1 MDEKELELNNNEVGE
16 NEANIYP
23 NNQQK
28 EPYVEKT
35 YSKSKVEEMEE
46 NMYEQVQNNQGSHFV
61 KTRRRRRIVFLLL
74 LLIATGF
81 LLTTTTY
88 AWFTSNRTVTV
99 GDINVNVAT
108 SGGIQISVDGA
119 NWKSLVSTAELNAA
133 SSTYAAATNQI
144 PATTSALQPVSSA
157 LVDLTKGAT
166 GDLRNDDG
174 YLSMWHGIVK
184 SNAGGQYILTT
195 SDISNVANSTST
207 GYFVCFDLFFKVDAE
222 TAAETTGTQKQIY
235 LTTSSDVIANGSD
248 SGIKNAARVAFI
260 KEGAQESGTAL
271 ATIQALKTTTV
282 ADNVVLWE
290 PNYDKHTSSGVN
302 NAVNVYGVSGDTIST
317 QPSDA
322 GKNAALNYSGVIA
335 SIVESDDITLGN
347 ATAAA
352 HSSMFASV
360 PPTGVTMFRT
370 KEDWVTAQEDTED
383 EGKFK
388 AIFTL
393 GANQI
398 TKMKIYFW
406 VEGQDVDCENNAS
419 GGSITLKLQFSLNDA
434 EE

>member
-1 MDEKELELNNNEVGE
+1 MDEKELNNEAVVGE
-16 NEANIYP
+16 NVSEVNS
-23 NNQQK
+23 QQ
-28 EPYVEKT
+28 T
-35 YSKSKVEEMEE
+35 
-46 NMYEQVQNNQGSHFV
+46 EQVERNVIPPTETPKEEKPKN
-61 KTRRRRRIVFLLL
+61 KRRILLLLL

-99 GDINVNVAT
+99 GDIDVNVAT

-133 SSTYAAATNQI
+133 NTTYAAATNQI
-144 PATTSALQPVSSA
+144 PATSSALQPVSTA
-157 LVDLTKGAT
+157 LTSLTKDT
-166 GDLRNDDG
+166 TTLEDPENSESPLLDKRNDNG
-174 YLSMWHGIVK
+174 YLSMWHGIVE
-184 SNAGGQYILTT
+184 SNTGGQYILTT
-195 SDISNVANSTST
+195 NDISNVTHTQSS

-235 LTTSSDVIANGSD
+235 LTTTSDVIANGSD

-260 KEGAQESGTAL
+260 KEGAAESGTDL

-282 ADNVVLWE
+282 TDNIVLWE

-302 NAVNVYGVSGDTIST
+302 NAVNVYGVTPSIIST
-317 QPSDA
+317 DTTES
-322 GKNAALNYSGVIA
+322 GKNAALPYSGVISKVTA
-335 SIVESDDITLGN
+335 TDNITLGS
-347 ATAAA
+347 ATAAL
-352 HSSMFASV
+352 HSTQFAAV

-370 KEDWVTAQEDTED
+370 KEDWTTAASGTYET
-383 EGKFK
+383 
-388 AIFTL
+388 IFTL

-419 GGSITLKLQFSLNDA
+419 GGAITLKLQFSLNSQA
-434 EE
+434 E

>member
-1 MDEKELELNNNEVGE
+1 MDEKELNNELVGE
-16 NEANIYP
+16 EI
-23 NNQQK
+23 NQVNPQ
-28 EPYVEKT
+28 PT
-35 YSKSKVEEMEE
+35 
-46 NMYEQVQNNQGSHFV
+46 EQVERNVIPPTETPKEEKPKN
-61 KTRRRRRIVFLLL
+61 KRRILLLLL

-119 NWKSLVSTAELNAA
+119 NWKSLVSTAELNGA
-133 SSTYAAATNQI
+133 STTYSAATNQI
-144 PATTSALQPVSSA
+144 PATSSALQPVSTA
-157 LVDLTKGAT
+157 LTSLTKDT
-166 GDLRNDDG
+166 TTLDDQNQPVDKRNDNG
-174 YLSMWHGIVK
+174 YLSMWHGIVE

-195 SDISNVANSTST
+195 SDISNVTHTDSA

-222 TAAETTGTQKQIY
+222 TASETTGTQKQIY
-235 LTTSSDVIANGSD
+235 LTTSSDIIANGAD

-260 KEGAQESGTAL
+260 KEGAVESGTAL
-271 ATIQALKTTTV
+271 ATIQALKTTTLTN
-282 ADNVVLWE
+282 NVVLWE

-302 NAVNVYGVSGDTIST
+302 NAVNVYGVTASTIST
-317 QPSDA
+317 DPTES
-322 GKNAALNYSGVIA
+322 GKNAALAYSGVIA
-335 SIVESDDITLGN
+335 PVAASDNITLGN
-347 ATAAA
+347 ATAAL
-352 HSSMFASV
+352 HSTQFAAV

-370 KEDWVTAQEDTED
+370 KENWTTAANGQYET
-383 EGKFK
+383 
-388 AIFTL
+388 IFTL

-419 GGSITLKLQFSLNDA
+419 GGAITLKLQFSLNSQ

>member
-1 MDEKELELNNNEVGE
+1 MDERELNGVETNGPVIGDITGQINNEQKVE
-16 NEANIYP
+16 RNIETP
-23 NNQQK
+23 VSA
-28 EPYVEKT
+28 PVEKQE
-35 YSKSKVEEMEE
+35 KPK
-46 NMYEQVQNNQGSHFV
+46 N
-61 KTRRRRRIVFLLL
+61 KRRILLLLL

-133 SSTYAAATNQI
+133 STTYAAATNQI
-144 PATTSALQPVSSA
+144 PATTSALQPVSTA
-157 LVDLTKGAT
+157 LAGLAKGES

-184 SNAGGQYILTT
+184 SNEGGQYILTT
-195 SDISNVANSTST
+195 TDISNVTNTTSS

-260 KEGAQESGTAL
+260 KEGAEESGTDL
-271 ATIQALKTTTV
+271 ATIQALKTKTL

-290 PNYDKHTSSGVN
+290 PNSDKHTSSGVN
-302 NAVNVYGVSGDTIST
+302 NAVNVYGVASSSIT
-317 QPSDA
+317 A
-322 GKNAALNYSGVIA
+322 GTGNSPLSYSGVI
-335 SIVESDDITLGN
+335 SQVVEADNITLGS
-347 ATAAA
+347 ATEATDATK
-352 HSSMFASV
+352 FLNV
-360 PPTGVTMFRT
+360 PQTGVTLFRT
-370 KEDWVTAQEDTED
+370 VEDWATAQAGGSDK
-383 EGKFK
+383 GKFK
-388 AIFTL
+388 EIFTL

-419 GGSITLKLQFSLNDA
+419 GGAITLKLQFSLNDS